1 MTTSELVRK
10 LCEEQNISLSEL
22 ARRTGQTRQNL
33 GNKLKRNSI
42 SISEL
47 QRIAEA
53 VGMEFEPMF
62 TRKES

>member
-53 VGMEFEPMF
+53 VGMKFEPTF
-62 TRKES
+62 TKNK

>member
-53 VGMEFEPMF
+53 VGMKFEPTF
-62 TRKES
+62 TRKKC

>member
-53 VGMEFEPMF
+53 VGMEFEPTF
-62 TRKES
+62 TRKKC

>member
-53 VGMEFEPMF
+53 VGMEFEPTF
-62 TRKES
+62 TKRSE

>member
-53 VGMEFEPMF
+53 VGMEFEPTF
-62 TRKES
+62 TKNK